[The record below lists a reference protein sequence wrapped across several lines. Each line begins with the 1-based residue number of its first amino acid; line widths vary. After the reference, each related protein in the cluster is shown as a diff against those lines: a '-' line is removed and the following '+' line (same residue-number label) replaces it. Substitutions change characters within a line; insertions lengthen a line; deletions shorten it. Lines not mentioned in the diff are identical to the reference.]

1 MVSFQSNKNLD
12 ELVRVLTETDNF
24 SRFTRDSIQEF
35 LEKLERVEK
44 KYKIDLRDGK
54 FIFNVNLN
62 GEIGKMD
69 FNVNLNGEIG
79 KMDEWT
85 GRGFCSRAEL
95 IKIAVWSRILSM
107 VKDEKPTFLT
117 ANELVRS
124 ISESSQT
131 EKTEARKN
139 ATIS

>member
-69 FNVNLNGEIG
+69 
-79 KMDEWT
+79 EWT

-124 ISESSQT
+124 MENGETSKELEVVNKCQ
-131 EKTEARKN
+131 KTKTIEARQ
-139 ATIS
+139 